1 MSGELVA
8 VQAPLPPDR
17 EEVLSRAAVDY
28 LAARG
33 RLMSALEQAG
43 RFVQMGLN
51 RLPPEVQ
58 KMVGERAR
66 DGLELAFR
74 TAILGL
80 EAGAR
85 PDKSGAYRLG
95 GALSGAMG
103 GLGGFATTLAELPV
117 TTGLIMRSV
126 ADIAR
131 GAGLDLN
138 DAAVRAA
145 CVEVFAFGG
154 PLEED
159 DDADIAF
166 WATRL
171 AGQEMAQLMAAVVV
185 RYAPNMMTKLGA
197 QAVPL
202 VGAAIGAGLNLV
214 YMDFYQRMAR
224 VVFALQPIEQAEG
237 RAAVRR
243 RFAALVDARRGAAG
257 QDARFRAGSRG

>member
-1 MSGELVA
+1 MSGQVTTTQALRPQDIEA
-8 VQAPLPPDR
+8 VLD
-17 EEVLSRAAVDY
+17 RAATDY

-33 RLMSALEQAG
+33 RLMTAMEQAG
-43 RFVQMGLN
+43 RLVQMGIN

-58 KMVGERAR
+58 KMAAERAR
-66 DGLELAFR
+66 EGLEFAFR

-80 EAGAR
+80 DPGTR
-85 PDKSGAYRLG
+85 PEKSGAYRLG

-103 GLGGFATTLAELPV
+103 GMGGLATTLAELPV

-131 GAGLDLN
+131 GQGLDLN
-138 DAAVRAA
+138 DPAVRAA

>member
-1 MSGELVA
+1 MSGELTTLTPDSEA
-8 VQAPLPPDR
+8 VL
-17 EEVLSRAAVDY
+17 ERAAADY

-58 KMVGERAR
+58 KLVAERAR

-80 EAGAR
+80 ETGQR
-85 PDKSGAYRLG
+85 PERPAAYKLG

-103 GLGGFATTLAELPV
+103 GMGGFATTLAELPV

-131 GAGLDLN
+131 GQGLDLS
-138 DAAVRAA
+138 DPAVRTA

-159 DDADIAF
+159 DDADLAF

-171 AGQEMAQLMAAVVV
+171 AGQEMAQLMASVVL
-185 RYAPNMMTKLGA
+185 RYAPALMTKLGA

-202 VGAAIGAGLNLV
+202 VGAAVGAGLNLV
-214 YMDFYQRMAR
+214 YMEFYQRVAR
-224 VVFALQPIEQAEG
+224 VVFALHPLEQAEG

-243 RFAALVDARRGAAG
+243 RFAERVDRRRRALG
-257 QDARFRAGSRG
+257 QDARFRGQG

>member
-1 MSGELVA
+1 MPMSGELTTLPAPDTEA
-8 VQAPLPPDR
+8 VLA
-17 EEVLSRAAVDY
+17 RAAGDY

-51 RLPPEVQ
+51 RLPPDVQ
-58 KMVGERAR
+58 KMVAERAR

-74 TAILGL
+74 TAILGM
-80 EAGAR
+80 EPGTR
-85 PDKSGAYRLG
+85 PERSGAYRLG
-95 GALSGAMG
+95 GVLSGAMG
-103 GLGGFATTLAELPV
+103 GMGGFATTLAELPV

-131 GAGLDLN
+131 GQGLDLR
-138 DAAVRAA
+138 DPAVRAA
-145 CVEVFAFGG
+145 CIEVFAFGG

-171 AGQEMAQLMAAVVV
+171 AGQEMAQLMASVVV

-202 VGAAIGAGLNLV
+202 VGAAVGAGLNLV

-224 VVFALQPIEQAEG
+224 VVFALQPLEQAEG

-243 RFAALVDARRGAAG
+243 RFAAVVDARRGALG
-257 QDARFRAGSRG
+257 EDARFRADRRG

>member
-1 MSGELVA
+1 MSGELTTTPTDAAA
-8 VQAPLPPDR
+8 VL
-17 EEVLSRAAVDY
+17 ERAAADY

-43 RFVQMGLN
+43 RFVQMGMN

-58 KMVGERAR
+58 RMVAERAR

-80 EAGAR
+80 EPGQRPERAGAY
-85 PDKSGAYRLG
+85 KLG
-95 GALSGAMG
+95 GVLSGAMG
-103 GLGGFATTLAELPV
+103 GMGGFATTLAELPV

-131 GAGLDLN
+131 GQGLDLQ
-138 DAAVRAA
+138 DPAVRAA
-145 CVEVFAFGG
+145 CIEVFAFGG

-171 AGQEMAQLMAAVVV
+171 AGQEMAQLMASVVL
-185 RYAPNMMTKLGA
+185 RYAPNMVTKLGA

-202 VGAAIGAGLNLV
+202 VGAAVGAGLNLV
-214 YMDFYQRMAR
+214 YMEFYQRMAR
-224 VVFALQPIEQAEG
+224 VVFALLPLEQAEG

-243 RFAALVDARRGAAG
+243 RFAAVVDARREALG
-257 QDARFRAGSRG
+257 QDARFGRRG

>member
-1 MSGELVA
+1 MNGELTTRTTKLDA
-8 VQAPLPPDR
+8 
-17 EEVLSRAAVDY
+17 EVVLARTADDY

-33 RLMSALEQAG
+33 RLMTSLEQAG

-51 RLPPEVQ
+51 RLPPDVQ
-58 KMVGERAR
+58 RAVAERAR
-66 DGLELAFR
+66 DGLEVAFR

-80 EAGAR
+80 EPGTR
-85 PDKSGAYRLG
+85 PERSGAYRLG
-95 GALSGAMG
+95 GVISGAMG

-131 GAGLDLN
+131 ARGLDLTEPG
-138 DAAVRAA
+138 VRAA

-154 PLEED
+154 PLDED
-159 DDADIAF
+159 DDADLAF

-171 AGQEMAQLMAAVVV
+171 AGQEMAQLIASVVV
-185 RYAPNMMTKLGA
+185 RYAPAVMTKLGA

-202 VGAAIGAGLNLV
+202 VGAAVGAGLNLV

-224 VVFALQPIEQAEG
+224 VVFALQPLEQAEG
-237 RAAVRR
+237 RAEVRR
-243 RFAALVDARRGAAG
+243 RFASLVDARRGASG
-257 QDARFRAGSRG
+257 QDARFRSGGRG